1 MPWLLFAAAIVCA
14 ATRLAVDVLAAE
26 VVAAGAGILV
36 LVLAA
41 FYAMRHLSLP
51 AYYIPMVLIIGA
63 VAFARFWMTS
73 DPEMDSEAARNII
86 AVLTV
91 GNSLAVLATLAMVI
105 FSRRQTALDDFLDG
119 VIVGIGVWLLAWVM
133 LIAPALD
140 STSSD
145 SFAQVLAGLIFP
157 IAAAQMVLVATL
169 MLSGLHRNAGAILV
183 VGGLATGAVGA
194 LVHAISELRSPG
206 LDPDIAEALFV
217 AGAAIVGSGLTHPR
231 MRVGAGRAAP
241 RPTVASQPVRVL
253 VAVTSLLAP
262 MLLLAVVPS
271 ESTTD
276 RVVRLASTLIL
287 IGLAAWRLNHLVR
300 GNVGL
305 RLELA
310 MRAQADELT
319 GLPNRAALLTL
330 LTKALDTAWHTEHRP
345 TVMLFDIDRFK
356 NINDSL
362 GHRTGDQILQVV
374 GDRLVQL
381 ADVRGAIVGRLSG
394 DEFVIVDPSTTTT
407 VQALANATALREAFQ
422 QPLSLDHGTVFV
434 TASIGIATA
443 PANRS
448 ITGEDLLRNADIA
461 MYRAKDAGRN
471 AIALYD
477 TSMQESLAQRMAV
490 ENALY
495 GALDRRELRLFHQP
509 IVDTATS
516 EVSGFE
522 ALIRW
527 QRADGSVMSPVEFV
541 PIAEETGTIVPIGA
555 WALLEGLT
563 QLRHWID
570 DGVVG
575 PNATMSVNVSPRQ
588 LADPSFPEV
597 VSEALTRANVPPH
610 LLWLEVTESMMLS
623 EPELARSV
631 LRRIRSS
638 GVRIA
643 LDDFGTGYSSLSLL
657 QQFPLQRIKIDR
669 AFINGVAESGP
680 DRSLVRTIL
689 AMGASL
695 GLEVVAEGVESIHQ
709 LQVLRELGCTHAQGY
724 LISHPVPPEAMRSTV
739 SALEGLGSLPG
750 LGGPRTPRAHD
761 LPVGRPLTNPLHFL
775 RPQN

>member
-1 MPWLLFAAAIVCA
+1 
-14 ATRLAVDVLAAE
+14 
-26 VVAAGAGILV
+26 
-36 LVLAA
+36 
-41 FYAMRHLSLP
+41 
-51 AYYIPMVLIIGA
+51 
-63 VAFARFWMTS
+63 
-73 DPEMDSEAARNII
+73 
-86 AVLTV
+86 
-91 GNSLAVLATLAMVI
+91 
-105 FSRRQTALDDFLDG
+105 
-119 VIVGIGVWLLAWVM
+119 
-133 LIAPALD
+133 
-140 STSSD
+140 
-145 SFAQVLAGLIFP
+145 
-157 IAAAQMVLVATL
+157 
-169 MLSGLHRNAGAILV
+169 
-183 VGGLATGAVGA
+183 
-194 LVHAISELRSPG
+194 
-206 LDPDIAEALFV
+206 
-217 AGAAIVGSGLTHPR
+217 
-231 MRVGAGRAAP
+231 
-241 RPTVASQPVRVL
+241 
-253 VAVTSLLAP
+253 
-262 MLLLAVVPS
+262 
-271 ESTTD
+271 
-276 RVVRLASTLIL
+276 
-287 IGLAAWRLNHLVR
+287 
-300 GNVGL
+300 
-305 RLELA
+305 
-310 MRAQADELT
+310 
-319 GLPNRAALLTL
+319 
-330 LTKALDTAWHTEHRP
+330 
-345 TVMLFDIDRFK
+345 
-356 NINDSL
+356 
-362 GHRTGDQILQVV
+362 
-374 GDRLVQL
+374 
-381 ADVRGAIVGRLSG
+381 
-394 DEFVIVDPSTTTT
+394 